1 MLSIITYFAI
11 CIYKAD
17 KEIYDIKLKYFTTL
31 NEKDAALEQAVA
43 LSGKQDKMLE
53 LQRETIKAYKV
64 MIEQHE
70 ELIKRLKDRAA

>member
-1 MLSIITYFAI
+1 MLSIIIYFAI
-11 CIYKAD
+11 RIYKAD

-43 LSGKQDKMLE
+43 LIGKQDKMLE